1 MPVEV
6 VDLEEQLR
14 RAITLTESHP
24 LDPAARRK
32 HAEALQ
38 DLGRGKD
45 ASEAARRAI
54 ELAADD
60 ATGHYLLARILA
72 QVGRNAEAASFF
84 STAATHAPGTP
95 AVAMDRALALEA
107 DGRNREACEELRR
120 TIALDPMHADSHTL
134 LARLL
139 LDQGD
144 AEAAL
149 DHVRAAALLEPASAD
164 AHVRLAYVFERIGRS
179 ADAKRCCAVA
189 AALDGTVF
197 ARLGLGHALD
207 LPLRIAGESLDRPR
221 R

>member
-1 MPVEV
+1 MPVEI

-24 LDPAARRK
+24 LDPAAWRK

-54 ELAADD
+54 ELAPDD
-60 ATGHYLLARILA
+60 AWGHYLLGRILA
-72 QVGRNAEAASFF
+72 QVGRNAEAAWFL
-84 STAATHAPGTP
+84 STAATRAPGTP
-95 AVAMDRALALEA
+95 ALAMDRALALEA
-107 DGRNREACEELRR
+107 GGRSREACEELQR
-120 TIALDPMHADSHTL
+120 TIALDPMRADPHTL

-164 AHVRLAYVFERIGRS
+164 AHVRLAYVFERTGRS
-179 ADAKRCCAVA
+179 AEAKRCCAVA

-221 R
+221 Q

>member
-24 LDPAARRK
+24 VDPAAWRNV
-32 HAEALQ
+32 AEALQ
-38 DLGRGKD
+38 DLGRGKH

-54 ELAADD
+54 ELAPDD
-60 ATGHYLLARILA
+60 ASGHYLLARILT
-72 QVGRNAEAASFF
+72 QVGRNAEAAWFF
-84 STAATHAPGTP
+84 STAATRAPATP
-95 AVAMDRALALEA
+95 GVGMDRALALEA
-107 DGRNREACEELRR
+107 HGRSREACEELRR

-144 AEAAL
+144 GEAAL
-149 DHVRAAALLEPASAD
+149 DHVRAAALLEPASAE

-179 ADAKRCCAVA
+179 AEAKRCCGVA
-189 AALDGTVF
+189 AALDRTVF
-197 ARLGLGHALD
+197 GRLGLGNALD
-207 LPLRIAGESLDRPR
+207 LPLRVAGETVDQPR

>member
-14 RAITLTESHP
+14 RAITLTESDP
-24 LDPAARRK
+24 FDPAAWRK

-54 ELAADD
+54 ELAPDD
-60 ATGHYLLARILA
+60 AAGHFLLARILA
-72 QVGRNAEAASFF
+72 QVGRNAEAAWFF

-95 AVAMDRALALEA
+95 SVAMDRALALEA
-107 DGRNREACEELRR
+107 DGRSREACEELRR
-120 TIALDPMHADSHTL
+120 TIALDPTHADSHTL

-149 DHVRAAALLEPASAD
+149 EHLRAAALLEPASAD
-164 AHVRLAYVFERIGRS
+164 AQVRLAYVFERIGRS
-179 ADAKRCCAVA
+179 AEAKRCCAVA
-189 AALDGTVF
+189 VALDGTVF
-197 ARLGLGHALD
+197 ARLGLGRALD
-207 LPLRIAGESLDRPR
+207 LPLRIAGETIDQPR

>member
-1 MPVEV
+1 MPVEI

-14 RAITLTESHP
+14 RAITLTENHP
-24 LDPAARRK
+24 VDPAAWRK
-32 HAEALQ
+32 LAEALQ
-38 DLGRGKD
+38 DLGRGRD
-45 ASEAARRAI
+45 ASAAARRAV
-54 ELAADD
+54 ELAPDD
-60 ATGHYLLARILA
+60 AWGHYLLGRILA
-72 QVGRNAEAASFF
+72 QVGRNAEAAWFF
-84 STAATHAPGTP
+84 STAASRAPGTP
-95 AVAMDRALALEA
+95 ALAMDRALALEA
-107 DGRNREACEELRR
+107 GGRSREACEELLR

-144 AEAAL
+144 EESAL

-164 AHVRLAYVFERIGRS
+164 AHARLAYVFERTGRS
-179 ADAKRCCAVA
+179 AEAKHCCAVA

-207 LPLRIAGESLDRPR
+207 LAVRIAGESLDRPR